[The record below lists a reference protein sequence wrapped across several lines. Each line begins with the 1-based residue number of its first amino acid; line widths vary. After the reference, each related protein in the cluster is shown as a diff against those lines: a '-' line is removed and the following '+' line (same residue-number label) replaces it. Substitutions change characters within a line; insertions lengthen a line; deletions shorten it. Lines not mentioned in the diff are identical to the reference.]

1 MTKQYLDAAR
11 TILQTGTRKPNRTGV
26 DTISTFAVPM
36 RFDLRDG
43 FPLLTTKKMSW
54 WNIVAENLWFLSGE
68 PHIGF
73 LKKHKVRFWD
83 DWADKDGNVPSAY
96 GNFWRHFPVHV
107 ERLEPHMG
115 IPPGEPPPRMVAH
128 PEHNDQIAWVVD
140 QLRTNPMSRRLVVSA
155 WAPGNA
161 QTSKLPP
168 CHVMWCLNTQNLH
181 TIKTSVR
188 GPGDITGWQPG
199 DPTVQEYG
207 HIVEDQHLCLHLTQ
221 RSCDM
226 FLGVPYNIAGYAF
239 ILSILAHLSGLEPGI
254 FSHMLVDAHFYTCK
268 PDGSMASGGTHG
280 EDDDEALDHIP
291 MIKEQLLRTPRK
303 LPKLTISDTIKELDD
318 IKKLLEAPKDEIM
331 DIFKLED
338 YNPYSAIKAKVA
350 V

>member
-1 MTKQYLDAAR
+1 
-11 TILQTGTRKPNRTGV
+11 
-26 DTISTFAVPM
+26 
-36 RFDLRDG
+36 
-43 FPLLTTKKMSW
+43 
-54 WNIVAENLWFLSGE
+54 
-68 PHIGF
+68 
-73 LKKHKVRFWD
+73 
-83 DWADKDGNVPSAY
+83 
-96 GNFWRHFPVHV
+96 
-107 ERLEPHMG
+107 
-115 IPPGEPPPRMVAH
+115 
-128 PEHNDQIAWVVD
+128 
-140 QLRTNPMSRRLVVSA
+140 
-155 WAPGNA
+155 
-161 QTSKLPP
+161 
-168 CHVMWCLNTQNLH
+168 
-181 TIKTSVR
+181 
-188 GPGDITGWQPG
+188 
-199 DPTVQEYG
+199 
-207 HIVEDQHLCLHLTQ
+207 
-221 RSCDM
+221 M